1 MKALHL
7 HNISLPTAVVLL
19 TLTLL
24 HGFAANMTPV
34 AVTGY
39 NRDVVV
45 ESNAVG
51 PPFNSYAL
59 EMNAGEGTAFY
70 QSGLPGYSYGLPVSG
85 VFLSAVDGTQSIGRA
100 PCRE

>member
-19 TLTLL
+19 TLTLP
-24 HGFAANMTPV
+24 HGLAANMTPV
-34 AVTGY
+34 AVAGY

-51 PPFNSYAL
+51 PPFSSYAL
-59 EMNAGEGTAFY
+59 EMNAGEGTAYCPKTRVCRGFSRIRLY
-70 QSGLPGYSYGLPVSG
+70 RPRILPPAAAETL
-85 VFLSAVDGTQSIGRA
+85 AK
-100 PCRE
+100 